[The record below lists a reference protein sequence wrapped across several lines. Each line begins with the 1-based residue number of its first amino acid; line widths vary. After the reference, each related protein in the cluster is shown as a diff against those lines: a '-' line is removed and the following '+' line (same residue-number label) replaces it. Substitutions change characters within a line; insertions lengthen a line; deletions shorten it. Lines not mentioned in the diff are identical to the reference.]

1 MNDGSFNPNEYGNQG
16 QGNNGN
22 QTASTTPPVQPE
34 GQPAQGT
41 YQGQPY
47 YGQPYTPYQPPVQP
61 AAQPAHGLALASL
74 ICAILGFVC
83 CGLFTSIPAVICAVQ
98 ARKQGNTEAI
108 TTVGLVMGIVGI
120 VLSAI
125 STIASFAMLPMY
137 MEMMEEM
144 LKESMGGML
153 FFLK

>member
-16 QGNNGN
+16 QGSNGN
-22 QTASTTPPVQPE
+22 QTANTTPPVQPE

-47 YGQPYTPYQPPVQP
+47 NGQPYGQPYAPYQPPVQP
-61 AAQPAHGLALASL
+61 AVQPAHGLALASL

-144 LKESMGGML
+144 LSPNKWVNL
-153 FFLK
+153 